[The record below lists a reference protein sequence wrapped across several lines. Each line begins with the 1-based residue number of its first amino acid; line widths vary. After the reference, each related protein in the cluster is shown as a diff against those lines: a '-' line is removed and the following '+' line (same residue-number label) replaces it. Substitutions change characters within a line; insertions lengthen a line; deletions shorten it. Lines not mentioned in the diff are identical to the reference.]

1 MAGSIASLK
10 INDSSADD
18 TEHSEFHSDELN
30 EPLVHSR
37 WWRYRQMLR
46 EPAAEFTGVM
56 LLILFGA
63 GVDCQ
68 VVLSSIPTVAS
79 FQRGDYLS
87 INFGW
92 AIGTAIGVW
101 ASAGISGGHINPAVT
116 LALATWRGFPWKKVP
131 AYMFAQL
138 MGGVVG
144 AALVYG
150 NYFHAIDL
158 FEGGRG
164 VRTLKT
170 ASLFSTYTLD
180 YMTNVSAFFSEMLAT
195 AVLLIA
201 VLAITDRHNSPPP
214 NGLLP
219 LVLFILILGIGASLG
234 METGYAI
241 NPARDAGPRFLTA
254 MVGYGSQVFTFRNHY
269 WLWCPVVAPF
279 VGAQIGTIFYDAFL
293 YNGDDNRFMIRRKTV
308 ARRSGDKMV

>member
-1 MAGSIASLK
+1 MAGSITSLT

-18 TEHSEFHSDELN
+18 KEHSEFHSDELN
-30 EPLVHSR
+30 EPLVHTR

-46 EPAAEFTGVM
+46 EPVAEFTGVM
-56 LLILFGA
+56 LLIIFGA

-68 VVLSSIPTVAS
+68 VTLSSIPTVAS
-79 FQRGDYLS
+79 SQRGGYLS
-87 INFGW
+87 INLGW
-92 AIGTAIGVW
+92 AVGAAIGVW
-101 ASAGISGGHINPAVT
+101 VSGGISGGHLNPAIT

-158 FEGGRG
+158 FEGRG

-170 ASLFSTYTLD
+170 ASLFSTYALD

-219 LVLFILILGIGASLG
+219 LVLFLLLLGIGTSLG

-241 NPARDAGPRFLTA
+241 NPARDAGPRLLTA

-269 WLWCPVVAPF
+269 WLWCPVIAPF
-279 VGAQIGTIFYDAFL
+279 IGAQIGTIFYDAFL

-308 ARRSGDKMV
+308 ARHSGDKMV